1 LVISFRILIFEISN
15 KRSMKKLVIGYDQYC
30 ESPRTF
36 SDHYTKIFSGHRS
49 VKGDVQANG
58 EYNSL
63 HAEYLARCGK
73 DNIELPIYLYEH
85 SGIALNTTGF
95 NCRWDSGQL
104 GYIFVSKS
112 DIRKEFGWKKLTH
125 ERIERIKTYMRN
137 EVEVLGQWLN
147 GEVYYYRVVD
157 EDGETID
164 ALSYLFNK
172 EDIIENLVSA
182 EVFTQEEV
190 VGIVDDAFDNLEY

>member
-1 LVISFRILIFEISN
+1 MLIFEYQTN
-15 KRSMKKLVIGYDQYC
+15 KQIMKKLIIGYDQNC
-30 ESPRTF
+30 ESPRTY
-36 SDHYTKIFSGHRS
+36 SDHYTKIFSGFRN
-49 VKGDVQANG
+49 VTGDVKAEG
-58 EYNSL
+58 GYRSL

-104 GYIFVSKS
+104 GYIFAPKS
-112 DIRKEFGWKKLTH
+112 VIRKEFGWKKLTP

-137 EVEVLGQWLN
+137 EVELLGQWLN

-157 EDGETID
+157 EDGEEID
-164 ALSYLFNK
+164 SLYYLFNK
-172 EDIIENLVSA
+172 EEIIENLVSA

-190 VGIVDDAFDNLEY
+190 EGIVDEAFNNLEY